1 MTDTTN
7 LTARTRFTLI
17 RWANKKRST
26 VIPPLGTFIF
36 VIELPW
42 YKSWFGRKPVR
53 LIFADGIHTI
63 KQLKFV

>member
-1 MTDTTN
+1 MTDTVC
-7 LTARTRFTLI
+7 LTAKLRFTLI
-17 RWANKKRST
+17 RWTDKKRST
-26 VIPPLGTFIF
+26 VIPPLGTFIC

-53 LIFADGIHTI
+53 LILADGIHTV